1 MANDLSGVLATAVGL
16 AHSAWA
22 REARGAMEAAER
34 RGLFLRDE
42 ELVWLDV
49 RDLQGIQ
56 CHLLGGD
63 ETAEA
68 RRRARAVLKIVVLSE
83 RARAAYA
90 SQQ

>member
-1 MANDLSGVLATAVGL
+1 MANDLSGVLATTVGP

-22 REARGAMEAAER
+22 REARGAMEAAAR

-68 RRRARAVLKIVVLSE
+68 RRRARAVLKIVALSE